1 MMVEEGRGGV
11 TRMREPWSGRRRS
24 RAADQ
29 ADVEGVTTQQEASL
43 APEQRQG
50 QENAGA
56 AGLARVGE
64 DGGAAAETVG
74 ETGVLTQ
81 RAQQAL
87 QLAAMLDQAQDYAR
101 LSRATNTQRAYRA
114 DWADFSAWCAAQGL
128 PALPATPRTVL
139 LYLTDAADRCKVST
153 LQRRLTTISQAHKAE
168 RHPSPTG
175 DPAVRAVWAGIK
187 RTKGTAQHGKTAAI
201 TADLRRMVRAL
212 PQTCAAWSVPCRRRV
227 L

>member
-1 MMVEEGRGGV
+1 MRAGGGGEA
-11 TRMREPWSGRRRS
+11 RMREQWSGRRRS

-43 APEQRQG
+43 VPEQRQG

-128 PALPATPRTVL
+128 PALPACGP
-139 LYLTDAADRCKVST
+139 ASSGPKAPPST
-153 LQRRLTTISQAHKAE
+153 ARPL
-168 RHPSPTG
+168 PSP
-175 DPAVRAVWAGIK
+175 
-187 RTKGTAQHGKTAAI
+187 
-201 TADLRRMVRAL
+201 L
-212 PQTCAAWSVPCRRRV
+212 TCAAWSVPCRRRV